1 MPIMSMPFYS
11 TFQIIKNS
19 RQIYLQTLKGIRFL
33 LFKQVGS
40 DTKNKKIKIKI
51 KREKH
56 FYERKKKVVLY
67 LYGG

>member
-1 MPIMSMPFYS
+1 MPFYS

-56 FYERKKKVVLY
+56 FYERKKNVVLY
-67 LYGG
+67 LYAG